1 MMKKEMKKS
10 DLVQEKQGNDF
21 LDALF
26 LLKKKISLQET
37 ISKENENAKF
47 NKKLIK

>member
-21 LDALF
+21 WMHSF
-26 LLKKKISLQET
+26 CKKKISLQET

>member
-1 MMKKEMKKS
+1 MMKKDMKKS

-26 LLKKKISLQET
+26 LCKNYFAVNNQQEKCKCKIY
-37 ISKENENAKF
+37 
-47 NKKLIK
+47 